1 MSPLSAPQ
9 ATCYPGVEEHLTG
22 ADVTANETVVVDGNI
37 ITSRGPATTIPFALK
52 LAELLNGK
60 EKADAVA
67 KGMLVC

>member
-1 MSPLSAPQ
+1 M
-9 ATCYPGVEEHLTG
+9 TG
-22 ADVTANETVVVDGNI
+22 ADVTANENVVVDGNI

>member
-1 MSPLSAPQ
+1 K
-9 ATCYPGVEEHLTG
+9 ATGDPADKEHLTG
-22 ADVTANETVVVDGNI
+22 AVVTANEKVVVDGNI